1 VKGYRTL
8 EAESAEAAVVAVQE
22 TDPDLV
28 LIGIPGMNS
37 IEAFER
43 LRQRESTGAVPAL
56 AFGASVMPRH
66 RSQVTAAGFDGFIA
80 KLSRLR
86 KLGAKI
92 VPALRKRTG

>member
-1 VKGYRTL
+1 MKGYRTL

-22 TDPDLV
+22 TDLV
-28 LIGIPGMNS
+28 LSGIPGMNS

-56 AFGASVMPRH
+56 AFGSSAMPGH
-66 RSQVTAAGFDGFIA
+66 RSQVTAAGFVA

-86 KLGAKI
+86 KLGATI